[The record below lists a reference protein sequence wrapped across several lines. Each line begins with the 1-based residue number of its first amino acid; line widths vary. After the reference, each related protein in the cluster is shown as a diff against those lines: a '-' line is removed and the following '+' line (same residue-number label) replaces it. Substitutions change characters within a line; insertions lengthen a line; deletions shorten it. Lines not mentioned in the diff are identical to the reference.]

1 MAIVERRNRN
11 KSYHVEPELL
21 DQGIRQLQK
30 EIQTLNI
37 WIQHADDSEEQQRR
51 YYEDMLRSRNEM
63 LRLLTEQKNRLQAD
77 PSTIPPGTDTNH
89 SDTRKS

>member
-30 EIQTLNI
+30 EIQTLKT
-37 WIQHADDSEEQQRR
+37 WIQHTDDSEEQQRR

-63 LRLLTEQKNRLQAD
+63 LRSLTEQKNRLQAG
-77 PSTIPPGTDTNH
+77 PSATPPETDTNNP
-89 SDTRKS
+89 DTRKS